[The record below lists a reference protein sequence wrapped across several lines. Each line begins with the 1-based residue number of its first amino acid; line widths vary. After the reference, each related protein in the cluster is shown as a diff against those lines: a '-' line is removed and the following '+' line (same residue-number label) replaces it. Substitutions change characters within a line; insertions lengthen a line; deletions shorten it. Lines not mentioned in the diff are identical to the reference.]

1 MVDLVEMVHSKLLIN
16 LTDCTSTN
24 TQDSI
29 DKGEWYY
36 SNIMAS
42 NEGSTIY
49 VTVTMGGEDIT
60 NNVCSFNDINW
71 LEINIPSV
79 SGDIVM
85 TVTGSAS
92 NSRYTISNKLTNC
105 TSNNT
110 SDFVSAGYGYNAT
123 LKLNSG
129 YTTWDSIII
138 TKGGQDIS
146 SSAYTINDLNWC
158 IIKINGVDGN
168 IVIKAT
174 GGNS

>member
-1 MVDLVEMVHSKLLIN
+1 
-16 LTDCTSTN
+16 
-24 TQDSI
+24 
-29 DKGEWYY
+29 
-36 SNIMAS
+36 
-42 NEGSTIY
+42 
-49 VTVTMGGEDIT
+49 
-60 NNVCSFNDINW
+60 
-71 LEINIPSV
+71 
-79 SGDIVM
+79 M

-174 GGNS
+174 GGNSWSIPTTYTVTNN